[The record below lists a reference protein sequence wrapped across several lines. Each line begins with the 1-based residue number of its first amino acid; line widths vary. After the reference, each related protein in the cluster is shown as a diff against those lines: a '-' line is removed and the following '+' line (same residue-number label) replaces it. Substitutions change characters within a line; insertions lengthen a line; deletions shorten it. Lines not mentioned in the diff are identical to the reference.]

1 MLLSGIWVEGTHTS
15 GTLIA
20 KAGASM
26 LDFVIKNARV
36 ADGTGTAI
44 FKGHVGVQ
52 DGVIRH
58 VGREDPGV
66 AKQVID
72 ADGLVV
78 SPGFID
84 PHTHLDAQVLWDRQ
98 ITPSCWHGV
107 TSAVLGNCGVGLMP
121 VSETTREIL
130 LRDLVNVEGIDYDVL
145 RAAVEWQWSTP
156 KEYFAH
162 IEKDGLGVN
171 LAGLISL
178 TPLRHYVMG
187 DASFERAANSDELAQ
202 MVRVFAQ
209 GIDDGAFGFSTDLLA
224 NHRGYGG
231 RPLACRNASKDEL
244 RALCNV
250 LRDKDKG
257 VVTVALD
264 SLRQGV
270 QYINQEDVDT
280 LRFLVEASNR
290 PVSFLPMVAM
300 TGDLQFGAKQLARLG
315 DIADKVVPQVSPM
328 PIVFMHTMRKPFKF
342 SEFAVWRPAL
352 NGTYEEQKRLYG
364 DAEFRKAAK
373 AEQEGHIRKI
383 PWERVRIANAE
394 LPEFARHV
402 GRTIGVIARE
412 ENKHP
417 LDTFLDI
424 TIADDLRTLFQ
435 FESANL
441 DRDVVRSLLQ
451 EPRFML
457 GISDAGAHIDQVCDL
472 RYPTVLLGDWV
483 REEQALSLE
492 QAIWKLTAHPAKVF
506 GMARRGLLK
515 PGYHAD
521 ITLFDPKTIGSDP
534 PYFVDDLPA
543 NGRRLIA
550 HARGIVATYIS
561 GVQVMKEGKETGDR
575 PGRVIRSTEAHDA

>member
-1 MLLSGIWVEGTHTS
+1 
-15 GTLIA
+15 
-20 KAGASM
+20 M
-26 LDFVIKNARV
+26 LDLLIKNARV
-36 ADGTGTAI
+36 ADGTGRAI
-44 FKGHVGVQ
+44 FRGHVGVK
-52 DGVIRH
+52 DGVIAS
-58 VGREDPGV
+58 VGREDPGG
-66 AKQVID
+66 ATRVIE

-121 VSETTREIL
+121 VRESTREIL

-145 RAAVEWQWSTP
+145 TAGVDWQWSTP

-171 LAGLISL
+171 IAGLISL

-187 DASFERAANSDELAQ
+187 AASFERAANADELAQ
-202 MVRVFAQ
+202 MVAVFKTAME
-209 GIDDGAFGFSTDLLA
+209 DGAFGFSNDLLA

-231 RPLACRNASKDEL
+231 GPLACRNASKDEL

-250 LRDKDKG
+250 LRDKAKG
-257 VVTVALD
+257 VVTIALD

-270 QYINQEDVDT
+270 QYINDEDVAT
-280 LRFLVEASNR
+280 LRFLVQESGR

-300 TGDLQFGAKQLARLG
+300 TGDLDFGAKQLARLG

-342 SEFAVWRPAL
+342 SEFKEWRPAL
-352 NGTYEEQKRLYG
+352 NGTYEEQKALYG
-364 DAEFRKAAK
+364 NAEFRVRAK
-373 AEQEGHIRKI
+373 AEQKDHIRKI
-383 PWERVRIANAE
+383 PWERVRVAGAE
-394 LPEFARHV
+394 RPDLTERYLN
-402 GRTIGVIARE
+402 RTIGDIARA
-412 ENKHP
+412 ENKEP
-417 LDTFLDI
+417 LDAFLDL
-424 TIADDLRTLFQ
+424 TLEDDLRTLFQ

-457 GISDAGAHIDQVCDL
+457 GISDAGAHVDQVCDL

-483 REEQALSLE
+483 REQQALSLE
-492 QAIWKLTAHPAKVF
+492 QAIWKLTAHPAAVF
-506 GMARRGLLK
+506 GMARRGILK
-515 PGYHAD
+515 VGYHAD
-521 ITLFDPKTIGSDP
+521 ITLFDPKTVGSDP
-534 PYFVDDLPA
+534 PVFVDDLPA
-543 NGRRLIA
+543 GGRRLIA
-550 HARGIVATYIS
+550 KARGIVGTFIR
-561 GVQVMKEGKETGDR
+561 GVQVMREGQETGEL
-575 PGRVIRSTEAHDA
+575 PGRVIRSTEE

>member
-1 MLLSGIWVEGTHTS
+1 
-15 GTLIA
+15 
-20 KAGASM
+20 M
-26 LDFVIKNARV
+26 LDLLIKNARV
-36 ADGTGTAI
+36 ADGTGRAI
-44 FKGHVGVQ
+44 YRGHVGIEG
-52 DGVIRH
+52 GVIRH
-58 VGREDPGV
+58 VGRDDPGG
-66 AKQVID
+66 ATRVID

-121 VSETTREIL
+121 VKETTREIL
-130 LRDLVNVEGIDYDVL
+130 LRDLVNVEGIDYEVL
-145 RAAVEWQWSTP
+145 KAGVDWQWNTAG
-156 KEYFAH
+156 EYFKH

-171 LAGLISL
+171 IAGLISL

-187 DASFERAANSDELAQ
+187 DASFERGANAEELAR
-202 MVRVFAQ
+202 MVEVFKTS
-209 GIDDGAFGFSTDLLA
+209 IDDGAFGFSTDLLA
-224 NHRGYGG
+224 NHRGFGG
-231 RPLACRNASKDEL
+231 RPLACRNASQDEM

-250 LRDKDKG
+250 LRDAKKG

-270 QYINQEDVDT
+270 QFINDEDVAT
-280 LRFLVEASNR
+280 LRFLVQESQR

-300 TGDLQFGAKQLARLG
+300 TGELEFATKQLARLG

-342 SEFAVWRPAL
+342 SEFAEWRPAL
-352 NGTYEEQKRLYG
+352 NGTYAEQKRLYG
-364 DAEFRKAAK
+364 DAEFRVRAK

-383 PWERVRIANAE
+383 PWPRVRCAGAVRPDLAERYNGLTVGTIAQAQ
-394 LPEFARHV
+394 
-402 GRTIGVIARE
+402 G
-412 ENKHP
+412 KHP

-424 TIADDLRTLFQ
+424 TLEDDLNTLWQ

-441 DRDVVRSLLQ
+441 DRDVVRTLLQ

-483 REEQALSLE
+483 REENALTLE
-492 QAIWKLTAHPAKVF
+492 HAIWKLTAHPASVF
-506 GMARRGLLK
+506 GLSRRGLLK

-521 ITLFDPKTIGSDP
+521 VTLFDPKTVGSEAP
-534 PYFVDDLPA
+534 KFVDDLPGG
-543 NGRRLIA
+543 GRRLIA
-550 HARGIVATYIS
+550 HAKGIVGTFIR
-561 GVQVMKEGKETGDR
+561 GVQVMREGKETGEQ
-575 PGRVIRSTEAHDA
+575 PGRVIRSNEDAAG

>member
-1 MLLSGIWVEGTHTS
+1 
-15 GTLIA
+15 
-20 KAGASM
+20 M
-26 LDFVIKNARV
+26 LDTLIKNARV
-36 ADGTGTAI
+36 ADGTGRAI
-44 FKGHVGVQ
+44 FRGHVGIK

-58 VGREDPGV
+58 VGRDDPGG
-66 AKQVID
+66 ATRVIE

-107 TSAVLGNCGVGLMP
+107 TSAVIGNCGVGLMP
-121 VSETTREIL
+121 VRESTREIL

-145 RAAVEWQWSTP
+145 QAGVGWNWSSP

-171 LAGLISL
+171 IAGLISL

-187 DASFERAANSDELAQ
+187 PAARERAANGDELRE
-202 MVRVFAQ
+202 MVALFTQAM
-209 GIDDGAFGFSTDLLA
+209 DDGAFGFSNDLLA

-231 RPLACRNASKDEL
+231 GPLACRNASREEL
-244 RALCNV
+244 AALCNV
-250 LRDKDKG
+250 LRDQKKG

-270 QYINQEDVDT
+270 QYIREDDVAM
-280 LRFLVEASNR
+280 LRFLVEESQR

-300 TGDLQFGAKQLARLG
+300 TGDLDFGNKQLARLG

-352 NGTYEEQKRLYG
+352 NGTYDEQKKLYADPDFRARAKEEQK
-364 DAEFRKAAK
+364 D
-373 AEQEGHIRKI
+373 HIRKI
-383 PWERVRIANAE
+383 PWERVRVAGAVRPDLADRYNGKT
-394 LPEFARHV
+394 V
-402 GRTIGVIARE
+402 GVISRAE
-412 ENKHP
+412 GKEP

-424 TIADDLRTLFQ
+424 TLEDDLRTLWQ

-483 REEQALSLE
+483 RDEQALSLE
-492 QAIWKLTAHPAKVF
+492 QAIWKLTAHPAQVF
-506 GMARRGLLK
+506 GIARRGLLK
-515 PGYHAD
+515 VGYHAD
-521 ITLFDPKTIGSDP
+521 ICLFDPKTIGSDP
-534 PYFVDDLPA
+534 PVFADDLPA
-543 NGRRLIA
+543 GGRRLIA
-550 HARGIVATYIS
+550 RAKGIVATFIR
-561 GVQVMKEGKETGDR
+561 GVQVMDQGKETGAL
-575 PGRVIRSTEAHDA
+575 PGNVIRSTEEQAG

>member
-1 MLLSGIWVEGTHTS
+1 
-15 GTLIA
+15 
-20 KAGASM
+20 M
-26 LDFVIKNARV
+26 LDTLIKNARV
-36 ADGTGTAI
+36 ADGSGRAI
-44 FKGHVGVQ
+44 FRGHVGIK
-52 DGVIRH
+52 DGVIQT
-58 VGREDPGV
+58 VGRDDPGG
-66 AKQVID
+66 ATRVIE

-121 VSETTREIL
+121 VRESTREIL
-130 LRDLVNVEGIDYDVL
+130 LRDLVNVEGIDYEVL
-145 RAAVEWQWSTP
+145 QAGVDWQWSTP
-156 KEYFAH
+156 KEYFSH

-171 LAGLISL
+171 IAGLISL

-187 DASFERAANSDELAQ
+187 PASFERAANADELTQ
-202 MVRVFAQ
+202 MVGVFKQAMA
-209 GIDDGAFGFSTDLLA
+209 DGAFGFSNDLLA

-231 RPLACRNASKDEL
+231 GPLACRNASRDEL

-250 LRDKDKG
+250 LRDEAKG
-257 VVTVALD
+257 VITVALD

-270 QYINQEDVDT
+270 QYISDADVAM
-280 LRFLVEASNR
+280 LRFLVEESDR

-300 TGDLQFGAKQLARLG
+300 TGDLDFGAKQLARLG

-364 DAEFRKAAK
+364 DADFRVAAK
-373 AEQEGHIRKI
+373 AEQKDHIRKI
-383 PWERVRIANAE
+383 PWDRVRIAAAE
-394 LPEFARHV
+394 RPDLSARYLN
-402 GRTIGVIARE
+402 RTIGDIARA
-412 ENKHP
+412 ENKEP
-417 LDTFLDI
+417 LDAFLDL
-424 TIADDLRTLFQ
+424 TIEDDLRTLFQ

-457 GISDAGAHIDQVCDL
+457 GISDAGAHVDQVCDL

-483 REEQALSLE
+483 RDQQALSLE
-492 QAIWKLTAHPAKVF
+492 QAIWKLTAHPASVF
-506 GMARRGLLK
+506 GIARRGLLK

-521 ITLFDPKTIGSDP
+521 ICLFDPKTIGSDP
-534 PYFVDDLPA
+534 PVFVDDLPA
-543 NGRRLIA
+543 GGRRLIA
-550 HARGIVATYIS
+550 RAKGIVATFVH
-561 GVQVMKEGKETGDR
+561 GVQVMREGQETGAL
-575 PGRVIRSTEAHDA
+575 PGRVIRSTEAQAG

>member
-1 MLLSGIWVEGTHTS
+1 
-15 GTLIA
+15 
-20 KAGASM
+20 M
-26 LDFVIKNARV
+26 LDTLIKNARV
-36 ADGTGTAI
+36 ADGTGRAI
-44 FKGHVGVQ
+44 YRGHVGIQ
-52 DGVIRH
+52 GGVIRH
-58 VGREDPGV
+58 VGREDPGG
-66 AKQVID
+66 ATHVID

-121 VSETTREIL
+121 VRESTREIL
-130 LRDLVNVEGIDYDVL
+130 LRDLVNVEGIDYEVL
-145 RAAVEWQWSTP
+145 QAGVDWQWSTP

-171 LAGLISL
+171 IAGLISL

-187 DASFERAANSDELAQ
+187 AASFERAANAAELAQ
-202 MVRVFAQ
+202 MVAVFKTAM
-209 GIDDGAFGFSTDLLA
+209 DDGAFGFSTDLLA
-224 NHRGYGG
+224 NHRGFGG
-231 RPLACRNASKDEL
+231 GPLACRNASRDEL
-244 RALCNV
+244 RSLCNV
-250 LRDKDKG
+250 LRDQAKG
-257 VVTVALD
+257 VVTIALD

-270 QYINQEDVDT
+270 QYISEEDVAT
-280 LRFLVEASNR
+280 LRFLVEESAR

-300 TGDLQFGAKQLARLG
+300 TGDLDFAAKQLARLG

-352 NGTYEEQKRLYG
+352 NGTYEEQRRLYG
-364 DAEFRKAAK
+364 DAEFRRAAK
-373 AEQEGHIRKI
+373 EEQKGHIRKI
-383 PWERVRIANAE
+383 PWERVRVAGAE
-394 LPEFARHV
+394 RPDLAARYN
-402 GRTIGVIARE
+402 GRTIGVIAQA
-412 ENKHP
+412 ENKEP
-417 LDTFLDI
+417 LDAFLDL
-424 TIADDLRTLFQ
+424 TLEDDLRTLYQ

-457 GISDAGAHIDQVCDL
+457 GISDAGAHVDQVCDL

-483 REEQALSLE
+483 RDQQALSLE
-492 QAIWKLTAHPAKVF
+492 QAIWKLTAHPASVF
-506 GMARRGLLK
+506 GLSRRGLLK

-534 PYFVDDLPA
+534 PVFVDDLPA
-543 NGRRLIA
+543 GGRRLIA
-550 HARGIVATYIS
+550 RARGIVATFIH
-561 GVQVMKEGKETGDR
+561 GVQVMREGQETGAL
-575 PGRVIRSTEAHDA
+575 PGRVIRSTEEAT